1 MSGTVALWF
10 NNCSLCLINL
20 LKTCRLYSLHITQQ
34 RRGGSSPGAIKEA
47 VIDHRSENGTPG
59 KIALIQTPVLPSLII
74 LQGMKR
80 TPPNILFFCL
90 QCISMRPIWFFFA
103 PIVSQKIRATSDWHS
118 MPTQHICSMNI
129 YQHLSS
135 VQNPSIIPLYWLVK
149 NGVPRSW
156 IFVIPNIWRV
166 EGGQKNER
174 IINQQGF
181 WTLLIYPLVI

>member
-90 QCISMRPIWFFFA
+90 QCISMRPICFFSPQSLA
-103 PIVSQKIRATSDWHS
+103 KKYERRATGILC
-118 MPTQHICSMNI
+118 PPNI
-129 YQHLSS
+129 YA
-135 VQNPSIIPLYWLVK
+135 P
-149 NGVPRSW
+149 W
-156 IFVIPNIWRV
+156 IFTNIWAVFKILLSFHYTGWLRT
-166 EGGQKNER
+166 
-174 IINQQGF
+174 GF
-181 WTLLIYPLVI
+181 PVLGFL

>member
-135 VQNPSIIPLYWLVK
+135 VQNPLSFHCAAWWKKETPLHGWWSSPTLQTNHQPAFATIYISGWVK
-149 NGVPRSW
+149 
-156 IFVIPNIWRV
+156 
-166 EGGQKNER
+166 
-174 IINQQGF
+174 
-181 WTLLIYPLVI
+181 